1 MLIMLLMSLCDT
13 MESSEYCSHIIDN
26 EVELKTNHLLKA
38 LLSLASKADKQRV
51 GSPLYCKSA
60 RECCFQL
67 NTTALI
73 FHRQTFMG
81 LLEREGRTEQL
92 EH

>member
-1 MLIMLLMSLCDT
+1 MHCSVDIMLIILLMSLCDT

-51 GSPLYCKSA
+51 ESPLYCKST

-73 FHRQTFMG
+73 LH
-81 LLEREGRTEQL
+81 
-92 EH
+92 

>member
-1 MLIMLLMSLCDT
+1 MSLRDT

-26 EVELKTNHLLKA
+26 EVELKTNDLLKA
-38 LLSLASKADKQRV
+38 MLSLASKADKQKV
-51 GSPLYCKSA
+51 GSPLYCKST

-73 FHRQTFMG
+73 FQQQDTFPR

-92 EH
+92 GH